1 MNAKQLLPKP
11 LQDTYRDP
19 MRMGTSDLR
28 WLLQEDNPPV
38 RLLTLT
44 RLLHRPETDAE
55 VRDARSRL
63 MTYSVTQGILAHS
76 DTFWQSGPRTFWSH
90 MGRHWQTV
98 YLGHFLADG
107 HDPRIEGGIQRL
119 LRERGWV
126 GANFQCMTACMLTAF
141 RRLGYGD
148 HAVVEETEALAQ
160 RLLDDGRMY
169 PSAGIACRGM
179 NTTLLSHCYMALPKL
194 LLCFGEVPPEQRSP
208 AIEEAIAWI
217 TQELIDHQVYIY
229 VPGNREAW
237 NAVRPRSRKKA
248 DYPEGET
255 PDTGREKAK
264 ARFLAERGFG
274 ELQPKEIWTKFG
286 FPLNYNSDILEAML
300 ALATVGAPM
309 SAALE
314 KPLRVIHDKR
324 TADGVWLLEKSL
336 NGQMWVDV
344 EVKGQP
350 SKWITLFALTV
361 LDHFG
366 H

>member
-1 MNAKQLLPKP
+1 M
-11 LQDTYRDP
+11 DRDA

-55 VRDARSRL
+55 VQDARSRL

-76 DTFWQSGPRTFWSH
+76 DTFWQSGPRTFWSYK
-90 MGRHWQTV
+90 GRHWQTV

-107 HDPRIEGGIQRL
+107 HDPRIARGVQRL

-148 HAVVEETEALAQ
+148 HPVVVEETEALAR
-160 RLLDDGRMY
+160 RLLADGRMY
-169 PSAGIACRGM
+169 GRSVPASSAGIACRAM
-179 NTTLLSHCYMALPKL
+179 NTSLLSHCYMALPKL
-194 LLCFGEVPPEQRSP
+194 LLCLGEVPSEQRSSTMQQ
-208 AIEEAIAWI
+208 AIAWI
-217 TQELIDHQVYIY
+217 VQELVDHQVYIY
-229 VPGNREAW
+229 VPGNRKAW
-237 NAVRPRSRKKA
+237 QAARAQARKRENV
-248 DYPEGET
+248 PEGET
-255 PDTGREKAK
+255 VKDWVARVE
-264 ARFLAERGFG
+264 ARFRAEHGMG
-274 ELQPKEIWTKFG
+274 EREPKSGWTRFG
-286 FPLNYNSDILEAML
+286 FPLNYNSDILEAMV
-300 ALATVGAPM
+300 ALATVGVPM

-314 KPLRVIHDKR
+314 KPLQVIHDKR
-324 TADGVWLLEKSL
+324 TANGVWLLDKSL

-350 SKWITLFALTV
+350 SKWITLFALMV

-366 H
+366 ALL